1 MSNPDPFANR
11 LQKALSLHQ
20 AGDHDGAGEVYEEI
34 LGMDPGHEEALHLYG
49 LLLHQRGES
58 EAGLGRIRS
67 ALERQ
72 PANAVYLYN
81 LGVILQELGRDG
93 EAADAYRKCLGINPD
108 NASAWVN
115 LGNLLADHGHFGEA
129 LEAHRNATKLLPEDL
144 ENHLRIARDLRLIGD
159 IEGSLALLGEI
170 LGQRPDHESAW
181 SAMLFT
187 SQYQPGIDRAELL
200 RRHSAWAARFP
211 APSASAKR
219 KRTKAAALRVGFLSP
234 DLGNHPVGIFAAPL
248 LERLKNYKDLL
259 TVCFNDRRK
268 IDEYSQRNR
277 AAAGEWH
284 EVAGLADNDLE
295 QKLRDSTLDV
305 LIDLCGHGEGNR
317 LRVLARKPVPLQMTW
332 AGYVGTTG
340 LGAIDHLISDCFQTP
355 EGSEGGY
362 SESVLR
368 LPHDYVPWE
377 APPYVPD
384 PGPPPLLAKGHPT
397 FGCFNNPT
405 KLTSPTLALWAQ
417 LLLRV
422 PGSRLV
428 LKYKGMQDPA
438 VVQRVRGLLAVHG
451 VAPDRVDFLGQSSH
465 VQHLAAFAEIDVAL
479 DPMPYSGGIST
490 CEAIWMGVPVVTLPG
505 DTFASRHSLSHL
517 RNAGVG
523 DTIAKDEADYLE
535 IASSLVSDADSLAKR
550 RASMRAT
557 ISASPLC
564 DLDAFAND
572 FVSALATVTGWKPL
586 AGKASRA

>member
-1 MSNPDPFANR
+1 MSDPNPLAATLQEALAYHQDGKHAEAAR
-11 LQKALSLHQ
+11 LYETILS
-20 AGDHDGAGEVYEEI
+20 
-34 LGMDPGHEEALHLYG
+34 MDPLHGEAQHLFG
-49 LLLHQRGES
+49 LLLHQKGES
-58 EAGLGRIRS
+58 LGGLARIRG
-67 ALERQ
+67 ALQQE
-72 PANAVYLYN
+72 PANPVYLYN
-81 LGVILQELGRDG
+81 SGVILQELGRDG
-93 EAADAYRKCLGINPD
+93 EAADAYRQSLAANPG

-129 LEAHRNATKLLPEDL
+129 IEAHRNAAKLEPGKPE
-144 ENHLRIARDLRLIGD
+144 HHQRIARDLRLSGE
-159 IEGSLALLGEI
+159 IEAALAVLGEI
-170 LGQRPDHESAW
+170 LHQHREDESAW

-187 SQYQPGIDRAELL
+187 SQYQPGINRAELF
-200 RRHSAWAARFP
+200 RRHSGWASRFP
-211 APSASAKR
+211 APAAPAKR

-234 DLGNHPVGIFAAPL
+234 DLGNHPVGIFLAPL
-248 LERLKNYKDLL
+248 LERLAKRKDLT

-268 IDEYSQRNR
+268 LDEYSQRNR

-284 EVAGLADNDLE
+284 EVAGLADDELE
-295 QKLRDSTLDV
+295 RKLRDSALDV
-305 LIDLCGHGEGNR
+305 LIDLCGHGDGNR
-317 LRVLARKPVPLQMTW
+317 LRVLARKPAPLQMTW

-340 LGAIDHLISDCFQTP
+340 LRAIDHLISDRFQTP
-355 EGSEGGY
+355 DGCEGDY

-368 LPHDYVPWE
+368 LPHNYVPWE
-377 APPYVPD
+377 VPPYAPD
-384 PGPPPLLAKGHPT
+384 PGPPPMLAKGHPT

-405 KLTSPTLALWAQ
+405 KLTSPTLALWAR
-417 LLLRV
+417 LLRRV

-451 VAPDRVDFLGQSSH
+451 VAPDRVDFLGQSNH

-517 RNAGVG
+517 SHAGVG
-523 DTIAKDEADYLE
+523 DTIAKDEAEYLE
-535 IASSLVSDADSLAKR
+535 IASSLVSDVESLAKR

-557 ISASPLC
+557 IAASPLC
-564 DLDAFAND
+564 DLDAFADD
-572 FVSALATVTGWKPL
+572 FVSALAGATGRK
-586 AGKASRA
+586 S